1 MTWPRR
7 ATTAGIHNGYRR
19 CPTAMESVEIRV
31 FTVAGR
37 TTDEPDVVLQVYRR
51 LNHDLSSP
59 WGPSSAAV
67 RVPCRYAR
75 HLAELIIQAAA
86 GETTTGA
93 VVTAA
98 AIDAMLAAS
107 RAYRAEQKARGLTR
121 DRRVELRLM
130 LEAALAPRNREVEGG
145 LPQ

>member
-7 ATTAGIHNGYRR
+7 ATTAVNHGQRR
-19 CPTAMESVEIRV
+19 CPTAMESVEVRV

-67 RVPCRYAR
+67 RVPARYAPR
-75 HLAELIIQAAA
+75 LAELIIEAAA
-86 GETTTGA
+86 GETTTDETGA
-93 VVTAA
+93 ADTEE
-98 AIDAMLAAS
+98 
-107 RAYRAEQKARGLTR
+107 RH
-121 DRRVELRLM
+121 
-130 LEAALAPRNREVEGG
+130 
-145 LPQ
+145 